1 MTDALVVEGLACS
14 FGGVRAVVDAT
25 FTCAAGK
32 ITGLIG
38 PNGAGKSTVLN
49 AVAGT
54 VTPTHG
60 SVRFDG
66 HELVG
71 KPAYRISRLGIART
85 FQLSNVYER
94 LTVLENLLQGAP
106 PGRADS
112 LRGAL
117 LGARAWRRW
126 ELAQV
131 DKARALL
138 QRCGLG
144 KLEDQYAG
152 ELSGGQK
159 RLVEIS
165 RALMSDARF
174 LLLDEPMAGVNPR
187 LGEQIAEY
195 LRELVSET
203 SLSMLMVEHEMAV
216 VSELCSTVVVMAQ
229 GQVLMEGTMD
239 DVQRDQRVR
248 DAYLVG

>member
-1 MTDALVVEGLACS
+1 MNDVLVVEDLVCS
-14 FGGVRAVVDAT
+14 FGGVRAVDGVT
-25 FTCAAGK
+25 FTCKGGQ

-38 PNGAGKSTVLN
+38 PNGAGKTTVLN
-49 AVAGT
+49 AIAAAVHLSRGSIKWEGQELAGLSTYQVA
-54 VTPTHG
+54 
-60 SVRFDG
+60 R
-66 HELVG
+66 
-71 KPAYRISRLGIART
+71 RGIART
-85 FQLSNVYER
+85 FQISNVFEH

-117 LGARAWRRW
+117 FGARAARRW
-126 ELAQV
+126 EAQQV
-131 DKARALL
+131 EKARELL
-138 QRCGLG
+138 SRCGLAEH
-144 KLEDQYAG
+144 EDQYAG

-165 RALMSDARF
+165 RSLMSDARF
-174 LLLDEPMAGVNPR
+174 LLLDEPMAGVNPT

-195 LRELVSET
+195 LRELVSGGN
-203 SLSMLMVEHEMAV
+203 LSMLMVEHEMAV
-216 VSELCSTVVVMAQ
+216 VSELCSNVVVMAQ
-229 GQVLMEGTMD
+229 GSVLMEGTME

>member
-1 MTDALVVEGLACS
+1 MSDALVVEELECN
-14 FGGVRAVVDAT
+14 FGGVRAVDGISFSCAT
-25 FTCAAGK
+25 SA

-49 AVAGT
+49 AIAGT
-54 VTPTHG
+54 VTPTRG
-60 SVRFDG
+60 SIRFSG
-66 HELVG
+66 HELAA
-71 KPAYRISRLGIART
+71 KPPHRISRLGIART
-85 FQLSNVYER
+85 FQLANVYEH
-94 LTVLENLLQGAP
+94 LTVLENLLEGAP
-106 PGRADS
+106 PGRPDS

-117 LGARAWRRW
+117 LGPRVWRRW
-126 ELAQV
+126 ENAQV

-138 QRCGLG
+138 QRCGLSE
-144 KLEDQYAG
+144 LEDQYAG

-165 RALMSDARF
+165 RALMSDAQF

-187 LGEQIAEY
+187 LGEEIAEY
-195 LRELVSET
+195 LRELVSDG

-216 VSELCSTVVVMAQ
+216 VSELCSNVVVMAQ
-229 GQVLMEGTMD
+229 GQVLMEGTME